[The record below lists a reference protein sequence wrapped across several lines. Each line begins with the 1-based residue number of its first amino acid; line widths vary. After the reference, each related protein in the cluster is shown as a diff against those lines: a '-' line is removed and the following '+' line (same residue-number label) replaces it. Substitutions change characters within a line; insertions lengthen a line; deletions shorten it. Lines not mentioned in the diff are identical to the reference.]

1 MNYIALLS
9 TPRRSIATFLLLT
22 LISWSL
28 GLPTFIPSARA
39 VSLNHVSDLL
49 STTATSTAAN
59 HTITFT
65 TPTGIAVDQ
74 TVTITFPA
82 GFNMNGIA
90 FGDIDI
96 TVGGSDMTVA
106 AAAGA
111 GTWGADLSG
120 QVLTLTNSNDTA
132 VDVNT
137 IIAVEIGLHASFGVA
152 GDTQIINPA
161 TAGTQLIVIGGTM
174 ADNADTRVFI
184 LSDVL
189 VTAEVETVF
198 NFEVGGLADT
208 ETVNGLAIDVTSTPE
223 QLAFGVLSSN
233 ASSTM
238 AQELRVK
245 TNAQY
250 GFAVTVET
258 DSNLVSATNADINPF
273 IDDLGTAVPVVW
285 QAPSADIDSDLTYG
299 HEGIT
304 SEDADLNAGEFTGA
318 KFAGNFVDNARVVF
332 SHDGPVTWS
341 GSYGQASYNANKATT
356 RVGYAIEISPL
367 QEAADDYTQ
376 TFWYVATPTF

>member
-1 MNYIALLS
+1 MN
-9 TPRRSIATFLLLT
+9 
-22 LISWSL
+22 
-28 GLPTFIPSARA
+28 
-39 VSLNHVSDLL
+39 
-49 STTATSTAAN
+49 
-59 HTITFT
+59 
-65 TPTGIAVDQ
+65 
-74 TVTITFPA
+74 TV
-82 GFNMNGIA
+82 A

-96 TVGGSDMTVA
+96 ADDGADLTVA

-132 VDVNT
+132 VAALSVMT
-137 IIAVEIGLHASFGVA
+137 VEIGLNATFGVA

-189 VTAEVETVF
+189 VTAEVETIF
-198 NFEVGGLADT
+198 NFEVGGLAADT
-208 ETVNGLAIDVTSTPE
+208 VINGDTLSSTTVASTPE
-223 QLAFGVLSSN
+223 QLAFGVLVPDTE
-233 ASSTM
+233 AVM
-238 AQELRVK
+238 GQELRVK

-273 IDDLGTAVPVVW
+273 IDDLETAVPVVW

-304 SEDADLNAGEFTGA
+304 SEDADLNAGEFTGT
-318 KFAGNFVDNARVVF
+318 KFAGNFVNNARVVF

-356 RVGYAIEISPL
+356 RIGYKIEISPL